1 MFNDLNFEIIA
12 NFGSFLA
19 IFIIYFQDIKRLF
32 VNFFKYS
39 FTKDKNLKEDFKYV
53 IMIFVASIP
62 VGIFGL
68 IFKSKL
74 EKIASVK
81 MVAIALLITGFTL
94 LLIKNVHGIKE
105 DKDIN
110 IKMALIVGLFEAF
123 TLLPGLSRSGF
134 VLVGSI
140 LAGLKEDNAFKY
152 TFMLYFPVSL
162 GAFLLSLIDL
172 TKKGIESTLL
182 APYSLGLFA
191 ALIITYLTF
200 KWFKNSVKQGNLW
213 KFSIYCFIAGLLTLL
228 YFR

>member
-1 MFNDLNFEIIA
+1 MMNLIKYLILGIIQGITEPLPISSSGHLLIFRELFNTNMFNDLNFEIIA

-105 DKDIN
+105 DKD
-110 IKMALIVGLFEAF
+110 
-123 TLLPGLSRSGF
+123 
-134 VLVGSI
+134 
-140 LAGLKEDNAFKY
+140 
-152 TFMLYFPVSL
+152 
-162 GAFLLSLIDL
+162 
-172 TKKGIESTLL
+172 
-182 APYSLGLFA
+182 
-191 ALIITYLTF
+191 
-200 KWFKNSVKQGNLW
+200 
-213 KFSIYCFIAGLLTLL
+213 
-228 YFR
+228 